1 MMATFSQTI
10 PTKRRKIKIKT
21 WFQLKKNL
29 GCLDDNDLSYKLVGV
44 LQKKSFA
51 NYLSAVQHYLE
62 V

>member
-1 MMATFSQTI
+1 M
-10 PTKRRKIKIKT
+10 IKT